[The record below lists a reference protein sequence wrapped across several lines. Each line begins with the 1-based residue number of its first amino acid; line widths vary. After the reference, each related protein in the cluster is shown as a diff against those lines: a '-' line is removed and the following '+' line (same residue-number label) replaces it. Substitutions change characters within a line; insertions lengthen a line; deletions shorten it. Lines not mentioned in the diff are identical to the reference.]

1 MILLWTLFPQQ
12 YTLIVFISNCATKV
26 SQDFAISEISL
37 ILVSQNKQTKTLND
51 MAKVQKIWVSHSF
64 WRIFSIME
72 QFDALWAPTI
82 DSTLGLRCTQYGYQ
96 YSKILRSLMCVYLY
110 GYTCSKEIVEVVETN
125 CRHFCIRAN
134 RYSSF
139 NDSILSL
146 TCWNTV
152 EINNIE
158 FELNSILIDEW
169 KGKPYRL
176 AIQQQRERRNT
187 LMFGKVNTSK
197 GAYWPT
203 ITSRRQRH
211 SEFYN
216 LRSGKQ
222 RIFDEMNN
230 DFRWKQLSKSFMA

>member
-51 MAKVQKIWVSHSF
+51 MAKVRKIWVSHSF

-96 YSKILRSLMCVYLY
+96 YSEILRSLICVYLY

-125 CRHFCIRAN
+125 CRHFCICAN

-169 KGKPYRL
+169 KGKPYHL

-230 DFRWKQLSKSFMA
+230 DFGWKQLSKSFMA

>member
-37 ILVSQNKQTKTLND
+37 IFVSQNKQTKTLND
-51 MAKVQKIWVSHSF
+51 MAKVRKIWVSHSF

-82 DSTLGLRCTQYGYQ
+82 DCTLGLRRTQYGYQ
-96 YSKILRSLMCVYLY
+96 YSKILRSLICVYLY

-230 DFRWKQLSKSFMA
+230 DFGWKQLSKSFMA

>member
-51 MAKVQKIWVSHSF
+51 MAKVRKIWVSHSF

-96 YSKILRSLMCVYLY
+96 YSEILRSLICVYLY

-169 KGKPYRL
+169 KGKPYHL

-230 DFRWKQLSKSFMA
+230 DFGWKQLSKSFMA

>member
-1 MILLWTLFPQQ
+1 
-12 YTLIVFISNCATKV
+12 
-26 SQDFAISEISL
+26 
-37 ILVSQNKQTKTLND
+37 
-51 MAKVQKIWVSHSF
+51 MAKVRKIWVSHSF

-82 DSTLGLRCTQYGYQ
+82 DSTLGLRYTQYGYQ

-230 DFRWKQLSKSFMA
+230 DFGWKQLSKSFMA

>member
-51 MAKVQKIWVSHSF
+51 MAKVRKIWVSHSF

-82 DSTLGLRCTQYGYQ
+82 DCTLGLRRTQYGYQ

-230 DFRWKQLSKSFMA
+230 DFGWKQLSKSFMA

>member
-1 MILLWTLFPQQ
+1 MILLWNLFPQQ

-82 DSTLGLRCTQYGYQ
+82 DCTLGLRRTQYGYQ
-96 YSKILRSLMCVYLY
+96 YSKILRSLMCVYLC

-230 DFRWKQLSKSFMA
+230 DFGWKQLSKSFMA

>member
-1 MILLWTLFPQQ
+1 
-12 YTLIVFISNCATKV
+12 
-26 SQDFAISEISL
+26 
-37 ILVSQNKQTKTLND
+37 
-51 MAKVQKIWVSHSF
+51 
-64 WRIFSIME
+64 ME

-82 DSTLGLRCTQYGYQ
+82 DCTLGLRRTQYGYQ
-96 YSKILRSLMCVYLY
+96 YSKILRSLMCVYLC

>member
-1 MILLWTLFPQQ
+1 
-12 YTLIVFISNCATKV
+12 
-26 SQDFAISEISL
+26 
-37 ILVSQNKQTKTLND
+37 
-51 MAKVQKIWVSHSF
+51 
-64 WRIFSIME
+64 ME

-82 DSTLGLRCTQYGYQ
+82 DCTLGLRRTQYGYQ
-96 YSKILRSLMCVYLY
+96 YSKILRSLMCVYLC

-146 TCWNTV
+146 TCWNNV

-169 KGKPYRL
+169 KGKPYHL

-197 GAYWPT
+197 GAY
-203 ITSRRQRH
+203 
-211 SEFYN
+211 
-216 LRSGKQ
+216 
-222 RIFDEMNN
+222 
-230 DFRWKQLSKSFMA
+230 

>member
-1 MILLWTLFPQQ
+1 
-12 YTLIVFISNCATKV
+12 
-26 SQDFAISEISL
+26 
-37 ILVSQNKQTKTLND
+37 

-82 DSTLGLRCTQYGYQ
+82 DCTLGLRRTQYGYQ
-96 YSKILRSLMCVYLY
+96 YSKILRSLMCVYLC

-125 CRHFCIRAN
+125 YRHFCIRAN

-203 ITSRRQRH
+203 ITSRRQ
-211 SEFYN
+211 ET
-216 LRSGKQ
+216 
-222 RIFDEMNN
+222 
-230 DFRWKQLSKSFMA
+230 

>member
-51 MAKVQKIWVSHSF
+51 MAKVRKIWVSHSF

-82 DSTLGLRCTQYGYQ
+82 DCTLGLRRTQYGYQ
-96 YSKILRSLMCVYLY
+96 YSKILRSLMCVYLC

-152 EINNIE
+152 AINNIE

-230 DFRWKQLSKSFMA
+230 DFGWKQLSKSFMA

>member
-51 MAKVQKIWVSHSF
+51 MAKVRKIWVSHSF

-82 DSTLGLRCTQYGYQ
+82 DSTLGLRYTQYGYQ

-230 DFRWKQLSKSFMA
+230 DFGWKQLSKSFMA